1 MKKLLTIIGVALSAV
16 TAISAQDLAATQADD
31 SLNLDEVVV
40 VGFSQSKKVNL
51 TGSVAQVTM
60 KDVLGDRPIIDRK
73 SVV

>member
-1 MKKLLTIIGVALSAV
+1 MKKLLTILGVALSAV
-16 TAISAQDLAATQADD
+16 TAISAQNLAATQADD

-60 KDVLGDRPIIDRK
+60 KDVLGDRPII
-73 SVV
+73 SV